1 MLAIICR
8 GLPLTRANPVCT
20 STTLNDEGLTP
31 TSTAGHDDNARRLS

>member
-20 STTLNDEGLTP
+20 STTLNDEELHTDVDGR
-31 TSTAGHDDNARRLS
+31 AR